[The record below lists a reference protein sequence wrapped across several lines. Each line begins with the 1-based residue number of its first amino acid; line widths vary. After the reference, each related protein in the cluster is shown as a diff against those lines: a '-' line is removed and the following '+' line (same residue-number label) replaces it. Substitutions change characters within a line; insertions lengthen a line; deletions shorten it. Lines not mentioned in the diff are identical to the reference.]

1 MGDLAKKADDEVE
14 LYIRKRMGFF
24 GFALG
29 VALYFFIIFISPV
42 FPFLAYAVSLFT
54 PRYEV
59 PWNYIMLFITPL
71 IWGLVFYFVPYKKS
85 KF

>member
-29 VALYFFIIFISPV
+29 VALYFSSFSSALYSP
-42 FPFLAYAVSLFT
+42 S
-54 PRYEV
+54 
-59 PWNYIMLFITPL
+59 
-71 IWGLVFYFVPYKKS
+71 
-85 KF
+85 